1 MKRIVFTVSNDLNF
15 DQRMIKI
22 CTSLSKAGFDV
33 QIIGFKKKNSIPLNK
48 SVYKKVRIPTL
59 FQKGKLFYLEISVR
73 LFFKLLFV
81 RTDIISAVDIDTLLP
96 SFVVAKLRSKK
107 LVFDAHEYFSETSG
121 LVGRSFEKNIWQWLE
136 NLLIPRIKNAYTVN
150 ESLAVIF
157 KNKFGANFR
166 VVLNTPVLKQINK
179 PDKSPEHFYLY
190 QGVLNKGR
198 GLEELLDVFGQ
209 NNLELRIAG
218 EGPLKEIL
226 EKEIESKGLSNRIK
240 LLGNLKPEE
249 LRDLTECAYAGI
261 NLIEGN
267 GKSYYYSLA
276 NKFFDYMHA
285 EIPQI
290 GMNFPEYKKV
300 NERYK
305 VSVLIDSF
313 NEINQAIE
321 QLESDQSLYKSMKE
335 NTLRAKK
342 VYNWSNEEK
351 KLSEIYLSLN

>member
-22 CTSLSKAGFDV
+22 CTSLSNAGFDV
-33 QIIGFKKKNSIPLNK
+33 LIIGFKKKNSIPLGK
-48 SVYKKVRIPTL
+48 SIYQKERIPTL
-59 FQKGKLFYLEISVR
+59 FQKGKMFYLEISVR

-81 RTDIISAVDIDTLLP
+81 RTDIISAVDTDTLLP
-96 SFVVAKLRSKK
+96 SYIVAKFRSKK

-121 LVGRSFEKNIWQWLE
+121 LVGRSFEKKIWQWLE
-136 NLLIPRIKNAYTVN
+136 NSLIPRVKNAYTVN

-157 KNKFGANFR
+157 KNKFNINFR
-166 VVLNTPVLKQINK
+166 VVLNTPELMELNK
-179 PDKSPEHFYLY
+179 SDKASEHFYIY

-198 GLEELLDVFGQ
+198 GLEELLQVFGQ

-218 EGPLKEIL
+218 EGPLKKFL
-226 EKEIESKGLSNRIK
+226 KKEIEIKGLGKRIK

-249 LRDLTECAYAGI
+249 LRDLTKCAFAGF
-261 NLIEGN
+261 NLIEGK

-276 NKFFDYMHA
+276 NKFFDYIHA

-290 GMNFPEYKKV
+290 GMNFPEYKKI
-300 NERYK
+300 NERFK
-305 VSVLIDSF
+305 VSILIDSF
-313 NEINQAIE
+313 NEINHAIE
-321 QLESDQSLYKSMKE
+321 QLESDQSLCKTMKE

-342 VYNWSNEEK
+342 VYNWSNEER